1 MPSKNI
7 CDIGR
12 DLATDPGMLVW
23 DCTSTCMA
31 YVHVCVCTLMCKGV
45 SMCMRER
52 LQGLCEVISA
62 FSVLPFLVNT
72 PDSCEEAQHS
82 YWC

>member
-1 MPSKNI
+1 MGLHFHMHGI
-7 CDIGR
+7 C
-12 DLATDPGMLVW
+12 
-23 DCTSTCMA
+23 TCVCMHTHVQRCE
-31 YVHVCVCTLMCKGV
+31 YVHERE
-45 SMCMRER
+45 RER